1 MLDAGWCKDPFHQ
14 GLVWFSS
21 VLAPSTLHGLTHK
34 ICVSKA
40 FQTSYGELQL
50 LSVGSLLIDQRLWP
64 LENASA
70 HIWVLLFL
78 HSLHKIGKIKALF
91 SPLVL
96 RHLLRFEELC
106 HLSVGIT
113 AVWRHHVPAQI
124 NRNTHPHEPTKA
136 LSVLMAMSSSH
147 PIVPTASVYSSALP
161 PCPYLACGE
170 SVCHHPMSPAGQKGG
185 LGKKSGLS
193 EAEQRGAE
201 GAITRCSRQWT
212 ELGLH
217 CPLTPMCLYSW
228 VMGLGESNAPGSQ
241 I

>member
-1 MLDAGWCKDPFHQ
+1 MQRSISPRS
-14 GLVWFSS
+14 GLVFKCFGSEHTAWFDTQNLCFQSFPNFLWWTPAAFS
-21 VLAPSTLHGLTHK
+21 GIFAHRSKTVTLGECQCSYLGTALPSFLAQNRK
-34 ICVSKA
+34 
-40 FQTSYGELQL
+40 
-50 LSVGSLLIDQRLWP
+50 
-64 LENASA
+64 N
-70 HIWVLLFL
+70 
-78 HSLHKIGKIKALF
+78 KALF

-124 NRNTHPHEPTKA
+124 NRNAHPHEPTKA

-170 SVCHHPMSPAGQKGG
+170 SVCHHPMSPADQKGG